1 MYDEEMD
8 VDAVVAKG
16 LELVDMILRR
26 KPLSEIKE
34 VIAAGAPVWYQD
46 DEGTSPLHAAAFI
59 ENNELVR
66 FLIDEGAV
74 WNAGKHGPRYLEVL
88 CRVNPRH
95 DLLQQWTTCTTLL
108 GMLHYLSTMRT
119 ATL

>member
-1 MYDEEMD
+1 MSDKDVDMYDEEMD

-16 LELVDMILRR
+16 LELVDIILRR

-46 DEGTSPLHAAAFI
+46 DEGTSPLHAAAYI

-74 WNAGKHGPRYLEVL
+74 WNAGKGLRYLKVL
-88 CRVNPRH
+88 CRVDPRH

-108 GMLHYLSTMRT
+108 GMLHYL
-119 ATL
+119 

>member
-8 VDAVVAKG
+8 VDAVVVKG

-46 DEGTSPLHAAAFI
+46 DEGTSPLHAAAY
-59 ENNELVR
+59 NEDITLVN
-66 FLIDEGAV
+66 FLIQAGAI
-74 WNAGKHGPRYLEVL
+74 WNAGMWTSYLACGCL
-88 CRVNPRH
+88 
-95 DLLQQWTTCTTLL
+95 D
-108 GMLHYLSTMRT
+108 S
-119 ATL
+119 